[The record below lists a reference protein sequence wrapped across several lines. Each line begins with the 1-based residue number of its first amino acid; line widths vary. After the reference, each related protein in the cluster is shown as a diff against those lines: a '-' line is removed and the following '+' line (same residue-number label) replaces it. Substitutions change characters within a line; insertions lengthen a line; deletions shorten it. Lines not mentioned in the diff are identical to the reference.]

1 MLRIVWTWE
10 YAEAFT
16 CNDELTRFEISDTF
30 LNTVD
35 DRLASEDSE
44 DTDTTQLIAWQFR
57 KEWLVATFPSFEN
70 NLQGSFENVVAGTE
84 KSGWQV
90 QEKQFVSQLDMRSNK
105 KGRSGLENDK
115 TKITEGI
122 TPAILE
128 VRYLWI
134 PIGQLEI

>member
-44 DTDTTQLIAWQFR
+44 DTDTT
-57 KEWLVATFPSFEN
+57 
-70 NLQGSFENVVAGTE
+70 
-84 KSGWQV
+84 
-90 QEKQFVSQLDMRSNK
+90 
-105 KGRSGLENDK
+105 
-115 TKITEGI
+115 
-122 TPAILE
+122 
-128 VRYLWI
+128 
-134 PIGQLEI
+134 